1 MTTVVSERLWAYALF
16 SGALSSAGVPLYL
29 YAPKFYF
36 DNYGVGLATLGVA
49 LFCLRLLDVVQ
60 DPLLGRLSTVFS
72 SRRPGVLCVAAFVL
86 SSAMIGLFA
95 VEPPVAPL
103 LWFVLML
110 TLVFSTFS
118 FLTINFYAQGVAKAK
133 RLGPAGHLRLARWR
147 ETGGL
152 IGICVA
158 SASPAVFAAVSS
170 VPFAMFAG
178 VFAAMTCMAALA
190 MAGEW
195 DRDMIR
201 QPQAFAHVLRDRT
214 ARQILLIGLVNAAP
228 VAVTSTLF
236 LFYVESRLTAP
247 DAVGPLLLLFFMSAA
262 LAAPLWTFLAERFG
276 LKRVLRAAM
285 GLAIFSLFWVLFL
298 NSGDVIAFGVI
309 CVLSGAAVGAD
320 MTLIPAVFAQ
330 RIAHIGA
337 STTDGFGLWSF
348 VSKFSLAVAAVILLP
363 SLEFAGFRSGQE
375 NSAVALG
382 VLTWT
387 YALVPCALKLLA
399 IAVLQRTDLR
409 ES

>member
-16 SGALSSAGVPLYL
+16 AGALSSAGVPLYL

-201 QPQAFAHVLRDRT
+201 QPQAFAQVLRDRT

>member
-118 FLTINFYAQGVAKAK
+118 FLTINFYAQGIAKAK

-201 QPQAFAHVLRDRT
+201 QPQDFAHVLRDRT

-348 VSKFSLAVAAVILLP
+348 VSKFSLAVAAAILLP

>member
-16 SGALSSAGVPLYL
+16 AGALSSAGVPLYL

-298 NSGDVIAFGVI
+298 NSGDVIAFGMI

>member
-1 MTTVVSERLWAYALF
+1 
-16 SGALSSAGVPLYL
+16 
-29 YAPKFYF
+29 
-36 DNYGVGLATLGVA
+36 
-49 LFCLRLLDVVQ
+49 
-60 DPLLGRLSTVFS
+60 
-72 SRRPGVLCVAAFVL
+72 
-86 SSAMIGLFA
+86 
-95 VEPPVAPL
+95 
-103 LWFVLML
+103 
-110 TLVFSTFS
+110 
-118 FLTINFYAQGVAKAK
+118 
-133 RLGPAGHLRLARWR
+133 
-147 ETGGL
+147 
-152 IGICVA
+152 VA

-195 DRDMIR
+195 DRDVIR

-247 DAVGPLLLLFFMSAA
+247 DAAGPLLLLFFMSAA

>member
-1 MTTVVSERLWAYALF
+1 MTAIVSERLWAYALF
-16 SGALSSAGVPLYL
+16 AGALSSAGVPLYL

-72 SRRPGVLCVAAFVL
+72 SRRPAIVCVAAFVL

-110 TLVFSTFS
+110 TLVFSAFS

-158 SASPAVFAAVSS
+158 SAAPAVFATFSS
-170 VPFAMFAG
+170 MPFAMFAG
-178 VFAAMTCMAALA
+178 VFSALTCTAALA
-190 MAGEW
+190 MAGQW
-195 DRDMIR
+195 DRDIIR
-201 QPQAFAHVLRDRT
+201 QPRAFVGVLRDHS
-214 ARQILLIGLVNAAP
+214 ARQILLLGLVNAAP

-247 DAVGPLLLLFFMSAA
+247 EAAGPLLLLFFISAA

-276 LKRVLRAAM
+276 LKRVMRAAM
-285 GLAIFSLFWVLFL
+285 ALAIFSLFWVLFL
-298 NSGDVIAFGVI
+298 NSGDVIAFAII

-320 MTLIPAVFAQ
+320 MTLIPAIFAQ

-348 VSKFSLAVAAVILLP
+348 VSKFSLALAAVILLP
-363 SLEFAGFRSGQE
+363 SLELAGFRPGQE
-375 NSAVALG
+375 NSSTALS

-387 YALVPCALKLLA
+387 YALVPCGLKLLA

-409 ES
+409 QI

>member
-16 SGALSSAGVPLYL
+16 AGALSSAGVPLYL

-236 LFYVESRLTAP
+236 LFYVESRLNAP
-247 DAVGPLLLLFFMSAA
+247 DAAGPLLLLFFMSAA